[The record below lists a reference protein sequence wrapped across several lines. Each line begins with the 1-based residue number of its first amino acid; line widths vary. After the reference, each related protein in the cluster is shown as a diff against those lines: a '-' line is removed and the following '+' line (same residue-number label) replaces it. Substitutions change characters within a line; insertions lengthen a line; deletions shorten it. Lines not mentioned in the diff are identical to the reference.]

1 MNNKRFLGTLNV
13 TSCTKDFGLDTIRDD
28 RHSAN
33 KTVFNLSRERSEKE
47 QIANARAAVVRRVRT
62 WKEMISVGAE
72 LPK

>member
-33 KTVFNLSRERSEKE
+33 KTVFNLSAGAIGERADS
-47 QIANARAAVVRRVRT
+47 
-62 WKEMISVGAE
+62 
-72 LPK
+72 